1 MPKRRRKK
9 KKRPSYT
16 PLEFT
21 PANGFLSNRILLNKN
36 SDLSY
41 FAESKRFLYVYLEIP
56 KVLSD
61 LISEYADERKRFC
74 KGLKSMDHSKC
85 MNFALKSKPY
95 CGECNKHVNIL
106 SYCSHGICEDLCC
119 SMCKICVYDS
129 KKCKDKSCPRYD
141 QSLFS

>member
-1 MPKRRRKK
+1 MPRRGR
-9 KKRPSYT
+9 KKRPTYT

-21 PANGFLSNRILLNKN
+21 PMEYFPSDRILLDGN
-36 SDLSY
+36 SGLSY
-41 FAESKRFLYVYLEIP
+41 FDKIKRSLYEYLGIP
-56 KVLSD
+56 EVLSD